1 MNKISKFDKQYRKP
15 ASLLLIFV
23 IWSSIFSIIVSIN
36 TGDLDISLFQTVFA
50 QNNQTGVGD
59 VQKESLVKDESLQK
73 RDTISDDNQLQ
84 PGIVTNP
91 VPQNCGINPNAP
103 PCCTPGEDEGCIGND
118 NKVSILQLGTNPQNL
133 KSGDEFKVEAT
144 VVNNLD
150 TPIKYTGD
158 QCGGSPLDIQFD
170 KNVNIYYAIT
180 CQGISTETLGTH
192 ETTTV
197 QGKGNEILR
206 AENPSKVNAHVT
218 FNYGVEGDSTNQK
231 QVTGSFTFDV
241 LN

>member
-15 ASLLLIFV
+15 ASLLIIFV

-73 RDTISDDNQLQ
+73 RDTITDDNELQ

-103 PCCTPGEDEGCIGND
+103 PCCTPGEDKGCIGE
-118 NKVSILQLGTNPQNL
+118 VPQNC
-133 KSGDEFKVEAT
+133 GINPNAPPCC
-144 VVNNLD
+144 
-150 TPIKYTGD
+150 TPGEDKGCIGEVP
-158 QCGGSPLDIQFD
+158 QNCGI
-170 KNVNIYYAIT
+170 
-180 CQGISTETLGTH
+180 
-192 ETTTV
+192 
-197 QGKGNEILR
+197 
-206 AENPSKVNAHVT
+206 NPNAPPCCT
-218 FNYGVEGDSTNQK
+218 WRG
-231 QVTGSFTFDV
+231 
-241 LN
+241 